1 MRLKFYYV
9 ITLYLSLS
17 IYIVKFNDISFKL
30 KHNDLVL
37 FHQELILSKMILCI
51 EDPIQKR
58 EKLMCLAPELYNK
71 LLKMNSNKYDK
82 LPPSKLTNAGP
93 EYDPETLFLD
103 DSCNSYG
110 KKS

>member
-1 MRLKFYYV
+1 
-9 ITLYLSLS
+9 
-17 IYIVKFNDISFKL
+17 
-30 KHNDLVL
+30 
-37 FHQELILSKMILCI
+37 MILYI
-51 EDPIQKR
+51 KNPIQKR

-103 DSCNSYG
+103 DSCNSYEKRANITQECIVLLKDEEKRTDISTIPLSKG
-110 KKS
+110 DDG